1 MEFLILSVSNISS
14 YYDNRDC
21 PFKWISFYGYTVGG
35 QKARVVFADIALMD
49 PDILILVLFYYYY
62 YYYLLL
68 LLSFVQLCRT
78 SLQIIL
84 ILNPLMHWLK
94 LLMII
99 QEVCTC
105 IYSIYPPLYCEYP
118 HWDSIPSLLWIPIYC
133 GYHWDSYRPKWF
145 SNPV

>member
-99 QEVCTC
+99 QEVC